1 MVRITTVWDKIED
14 LVGDELVI
22 NQHKVFM
29 LRGDEAYA
37 RTTDII
43 FTITNINTYT
53 KNSQGYVLTTGKVQ
67 VLRDIGESTIT
78 IHDGDTVLSVIE
90 WTPSTNAKPITI
102 PRLSWN
108 NTHEL
113 WVSYDGNNQC
123 LKSASD
129 KITVS
134 HPNPD
139 LTDTTLV
146 NNNPVVNYTSTDEI
160 TLSVKL
166 SKKSGTASLE
176 NRDIHFFVDDVDYNT
191 VKTDANGV
199 ASLNIGRQPNGVN
212 TVSAFFDGD
221 DPLGESSVTYNLY
234 IGYILTIEEYPR
246 VFINGVENTVKVSV
260 KDYEYNPIN
269 HIRVHFGGK
278 SGDIGANVVYTD
290 SNGIATLTPSS
301 MNNNTDYFAYLNDIT
316 YYTSEVIRVYSTT
329 LNDMSVTC
337 ADEYVGKDTSN
348 KITVALAG
356 TNLQSNIA
364 INITS
369 EVQRNNEWVTTSS
382 NIDGTHYTD
391 NNGVLELDYVGEAQ
405 GLMRITANVGGLTG
419 NITFDDVYMYLN
431 APTISVGFNY
441 KYIGGV
447 PVLVSNG
454 VKLSATNTNT
464 ESYLILQSGFSYKD
478 EYKLS
483 FKVSSASTTKYTGNL
498 FIGSSFSGKS
508 IERGDILTGAVLT
521 KNATFELTKSKS
533 NIFNMNIV
541 NRYKENGVEKTKT
554 FTVDTFN
561 GHAVIGLIKDNG
573 ACNIVLND
581 IMLRK
586 N

>member
-1 MVRITTVWDKIED
+1 MVRITTVWDKIEE
-14 LVGDELVI
+14 LVDDELVI

-90 WTPSTNAKPITI
+90 WTPSTKAQPITI

-234 IGYILTIEEYPR
+234 IGYIVTIEEYPR

-269 HIRVHFGGK
+269 HIKVHFGEAGTNT
-278 SGDIGANVVYTD
+278 AFTD
-290 SNGIATLTPSS
+290 SKGIATLKPTS
-301 MNNNTDYFAYLNDIT
+301 MRNNVDYFAYLVDAT
-316 YYTSEVIRVYSTT
+316 YYTSEIIRAYSTT
-329 LNDMSVTC
+329 LDDISITCEND
-337 ADEYVGKDTSN
+337 YVGRNSSN
-348 KITVALAG
+348 KLTVALAG

-364 INITS
+364 VNVMT
-369 EVQRNNEWVTTSS
+369 EVQRDRIWESTSS
-382 NIDGTHYTD
+382 NVDGTHYTD
-391 NNGVLELDYVGEAQ
+391 NNGVLELDYVGDAR
-405 GLMRITANVGGLTG
+405 GNIRITATVGELS
-419 NITFDDVYMYLN
+419 NEVSFNDVYSLISLPSIYLN
-431 APTISVGFNY
+431 QGY
-441 KYIGGV
+441 V
-447 PVLVSNG
+447 PYGNNPVRLNNGMKLVPSASNG
-454 VKLSATNTNT
+454 SYMLFQSLSSDESATIDF
-464 ESYLILQSGFSYKD
+464 EI
-478 EYKLS
+478 
-483 FKVSSASTTKYTGNL
+483 SAPSTTKYTGRLVVGYYNARDGLNTITLTSAPHSKGAL
-498 FIGSSFSGKS
+498 F
-508 IERGDILTGAVLT
+508 RILQDKNICTVNVNYKNNGVWTGWNT
-521 KNATFELTKSKS
+521 IATFTW
-533 NIFNMNIV
+533 
-541 NRYKENGVEKTKT
+541 KT
-554 FTVDTFN
+554 
-561 GHAVIGLIKDNG
+561 GRPVIGLIRGSG
-573 ACNIVLND
+573 ACDITLND
-581 IMLRK
+581 IMIRR